1 MRSLHKNLCVL
12 LASLLLNACTRW
24 GDLPLLQIDPAALGP
39 AQVAQQRMQ
48 LSWRG
53 ETHVLENVL
62 ESGPD
67 GLQVVGLAMGLR
79 VYSFSYDGHKLQT
92 GPGHL
97 PRGLSEQR
105 IANDLLLTHAPLDA
119 LVNAMPVGWQI
130 TEQTTAAGQRQRLLQ
145 QDKETVIEVKYDAGA
160 PWAGRSVLIHHRD
173 GYQLILD
180 SVSET

>member
-1 MRSLHKNLCVL
+1 MKSLHKILCVL
-12 LASLLLNACTRW
+12 LASMLLSACSRW
-24 GDLPLLQIDPAALGP
+24 NDLPLLQIDPAALGP

-62 ESGPD
+62 ETSSD
-67 GLQVVGLAMGLR
+67 ELQVVGLAMGLR
-79 VYSFSYDGHKLQT
+79 VYSFSYDGHTLQT

-105 IANDLLLTHAPLDA
+105 IANDLLLIHTPLNA
-119 LVNAMPVGWQI
+119 LINAMPTGWQI
-130 TEQTTAAGQRQRLLQ
+130 EEQTSADGQRQRLLR
-145 QDKETVIEVKYDAGA
+145 QDKETLIAITYDAGA

-180 SVSET
+180 SASET